1 MNPAQPVIV
10 RSERLSVP
18 EVIELLESSDSE
30 ILCDLP
36 PVKAKG
42 GEVYIY
48 RNEQHPGKTAFINEV
63 QQYVTWYF

>member
-10 RSERLSVP
+10 RSDRLSVP

-30 ILCDLP
+30 ICDLP

-48 RNEQHPGKTAFINEV
+48 RNEQHPGKIEML
-63 QQYVTWYF
+63 